1 MTVKTRIGK
10 SFLKIIEESFP
21 LVTHCT
27 GNSGEAKLF
36 LCSKHEVLDGH
47 VETYLGASQM
57 WKTMYTTGH
66 ARDERDPAYRHAT
79 TRAEYIWQLKDE
91 GKTYSESW
99 RIIDRASRYNPITKR
114 CNLCLKEKVYIIFHR
129 NLASL
134 NKRIVAEFYQPCLH
148 RFQTFL
154 AKA

>member
-1 MTVKTRIGK
+1 MRYQYLYFIINANCVKQVNIK
-10 SFLKIIEESFP
+10 FIYIQ
-21 LVTHCT
+21 
-27 GNSGEAKLF
+27 
-36 LCSKHEVLDGH
+36 LCMY
-47 VETYLGASQM
+47 VETYLGASQA
-57 WKTMYTTGH
+57 WKTRYTTGH

-134 NKRIVAEFYQPCLH
+134 NKRVLAEFYQPCLH

>member
-1 MTVKTRIGK
+1 MTELLHM
-10 SFLKIIEESFP
+10 SSLESDLNHRMP
-21 LVTHCT
+21 SLDIWYCRAAQGDWNWAEDLRVTGLLQVWPMSHLC
-27 GNSGEAKLF
+27 GAPDSWGESILYS
-36 LCSKHEVLDGH
+36 LSMRGRP
-47 VETYLGASQM
+47 TIY
-57 WKTMYTTGH
+57 
-66 ARDERDPAYRHAT
+66 
-79 TRAEYIWQLKDE
+79 E

-99 RIIDRASRYNPITKR
+99 RIIDRASKYNPITKR

-134 NKRIVAEFYQPCLH
+134 NKRVLAEFYQPCLH